1 MLRINLV
8 SIFVEDIYKALRFY
22 TEVLGF
28 EEKHVLSDIGYITVI
43 SSASGNDIELLL
55 EPNDNPIALTYQK
68 SLFEQG
74 IPSISFG
81 CDDVEAEY
89 RRLKEL
95 GVKFHLKPKK
105 AFGALISVFED
116 GCGNLVQI
124 AEVLDD

>member
-28 EEKHVLSDIGYITVI
+28 EEKHVLSEIGYITVT
-43 SSASGNDIELLL
+43 SSESGNDIELLL
-55 EPNDNPIALTYQK
+55 ESNENQVALTYQK
-68 SLFEQG
+68 SLYEQG
-74 IPSISFG
+74 IPIISFG

-89 RRLKEL
+89 RRLKAL
-95 GVKFHLKPKK
+95 GVKFHLEPKK

-124 AEVLDD
+124 AEVLDE